1 MNAVFA
7 DSYYFLALLNRK
19 DQGHEQCL
27 KYSQS
32 SSQPVVTTA
41 WVLMEVGDAL
51 RQGLDRAAFIALLQD
66 LNDDPESTVLPAD
79 QTLLDK
85 AIELF
90 GSRPDKEWSLT
101 DCTSF
106 VAMQQNGLMQ
116 ALTADH
122 HFEQAG
128 FLPLFAKRA

>member
-7 DSYYFLALLNRK
+7 DSYYFLALLNRR
-19 DQGHEQCL
+19 DQAHNRCL
-27 KYSQS
+27 LFSQS

-51 RQGLDRAAFIALLQD
+51 RQGQHRIAFMTLVQD
-66 LNDDPESTVLPAD
+66 LIEDPDSTILPAD
-79 QTLLDK
+79 QRLLDK
-85 AIELF
+85 ALELF

-106 VAMQQNGLMQ
+106 VAMQQIGLTQ

-128 FLPLFAKRA
+128 FDPLFSQRD